1 LPFYSHTTD
10 YNGNIS
16 FLDIIRQELNFYKQ
30 KLTETYDSFNSNGLS
45 KEFKDFMKN
54 TIITIDTLTVN
65 KPEKISIILG
75 NSINRISSSIN
86 DLVSEINLLNIEYR
100 SSYELMYNLIN
111 EYYIKW
117 ENATK
122 ILYNDSVNIST
133 LKINVIFIVIE
144 YIIFSIIIIFIFL
157 KIIIKIFS

>member
-54 TIITIDTLTVN
+54 TKITIDTLTVN